1 MKKICLL
8 LIIACFCS
16 CNYER
21 NNEKLESKFKEQYS
35 EQEKLNNEAKEFEKQ
50 KKIER
55 ERYVN
60 SLKFDDLD
68 SLLAEHRITA
78 SEYATRL
85 LEQERRQQ
93 HSTFAIDLEEGRQE
107 TIRKNLGTD
116 LHLNR

>member
-1 MKKICLL
+1 MIQLNNRSIL
-8 LIIACFCS
+8 FMPVSGLNNS
-16 CNYER
+16 
-21 NNEKLESKFKEQYS
+21 NEKLDSKFKEQYS
-35 EQEKLNNEAKEFEKQ
+35 EQEKLNNEAKDFEKQ

-68 SLLAEHRITA
+68 SLLAERRITA

-116 LHLNR
+116 PHLNR

>member
-8 LIIACFCS
+8 LIIACLFS

-21 NNEKLESKFKEQYS
+21 NNEKLDSKFKEQYS

-68 SLLAEHRITA
+68 TLLAEGKITA
-78 SEYATRL
+78 YEYAKRSI
-85 LEQERRQQ
+85 EQEQRQQ
-93 HSTFAIDLEEGRQE
+93 RSTDAIDFGADIQE
-107 TIRKNLGTD
+107 SRRKNLGTD
-116 LHLNR
+116 PDLTH